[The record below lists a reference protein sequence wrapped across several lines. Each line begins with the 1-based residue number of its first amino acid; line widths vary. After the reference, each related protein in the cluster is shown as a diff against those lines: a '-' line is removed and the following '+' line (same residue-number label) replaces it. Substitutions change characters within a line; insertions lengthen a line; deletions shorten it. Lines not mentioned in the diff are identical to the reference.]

1 MSTIIIIIK
10 IVINKI
16 KCQFSIVTIIS
27 HLLHPKSRKRSNL
40 MLIYIMEKLFKK
52 KKKKTIDVIDQEVI
66 VKRRKNKDQKKGEIL
81 VKNKEKDKNKENIM
95 MEIVIDKDNI
105 EEINK
110 EIEIIANKEIMSK
123 NIDKRK
129 VEIIKINKDKEI
141 EIEIIRKS
149 TKKIDQDRN
158 LMKKKDK
165 KNILI
170 GDDYGK

>member
-10 IVINKI
+10 IAINKI
-16 KCQFSIVTIIS
+16 KCQFNIVTIIS
-27 HLLHPKSRKRSNL
+27 HLLHLKSRRISNL

-52 KKKKTIDVIDQEVI
+52 KKRKTIDVIDQEVI
-66 VKRRKNKDQKKGEIL
+66 VKRRKNKDQKKEEIL

-110 EIEIIANKEIMSK
+110 EIEIIVNKEIMSK

-129 VEIIKINKDKEI
+129 VETIKINKDKEI